1 MQSFDGYLKFKNQPE
16 LILTIIRGVY
26 CSLIHTLQCTVMLS
40 LSLYPLDKQIQIQRR
55 FMWFIYLQ
63 CEIEQDDL
71 F

>member
-55 FMWFIYLQ
+55 FIIYLQ